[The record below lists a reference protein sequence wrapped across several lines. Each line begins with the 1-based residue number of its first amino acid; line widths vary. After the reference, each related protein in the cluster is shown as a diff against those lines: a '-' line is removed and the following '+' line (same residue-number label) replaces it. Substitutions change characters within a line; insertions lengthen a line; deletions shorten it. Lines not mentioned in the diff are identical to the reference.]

1 MTPTSTHGY
10 NGSSQGGDPPPP
22 PRGGGGSK
30 KYAKSRLARYLL
42 GSKSHAKYASRSKK
56 DFCDFSRLRFDSVS
70 ESPGPRPKKSKKK
83 YTKLVDDWRSGDY
96 AIRMKIENEIKW
108 SDLVDIEVCG
118 GTSTVAYVTSAF
130 SKVLNRDLTEDECEL
145 VTNKFAVEMYE
156 MEFNRKY

>member
-1 MTPTSTHGY
+1 M
-10 NGSSQGGDPPPP
+10 NGIAQ
-22 PRGGGGSK
+22 
-30 KYAKSRLARYLL
+30 
-42 GSKSHAKYASRSKK
+42 
-56 DFCDFSRLRFDSVS
+56 
-70 ESPGPRPKKSKKK
+70 KSKKK
-83 YTKLVDDWRSGDY
+83 STKDVDGWRSGDY

-130 SKVLNRDLTEDECEL
+130 SKVLNRELTEDECEL

>member
-1 MTPTSTHGY
+1 M
-10 NGSSQGGDPPPP
+10 
-22 PRGGGGSK
+22 
-30 KYAKSRLARYLL
+30 
-42 GSKSHAKYASRSKK
+42 
-56 DFCDFSRLRFDSVS
+56 S
-70 ESPGPRPKKSKKK
+70 ESPGSRPKKSKKK
-83 YTKLVDDWRSGDY
+83 STKDVDGWRSGDY

-130 SKVLNRDLTEDECEL
+130 SKVLNRELTEDECEL

>member
-1 MTPTSTHGY
+1 MY
-10 NGSSQGGDPPPP
+10 NGSSQGGDPPSPP
-22 PRGGGGSK
+22 EGGGGGGKQEVCQVKVGMTSAGEQVPCQVCAK
-30 KYAKSRLARYLL
+30 IEKRFLRFFLTVFRFCERKSRLT
-42 GSKSHAKYASRSKK
+42 
-56 DFCDFSRLRFDSVS
+56 
-70 ESPGPRPKKSKKK
+70 PKKSKKK
-83 YTKLVDDWRSGDY
+83 STKDVDGWRSGDY

-130 SKVLNRDLTEDECEL
+130 SKVLNRELTEDECEL

>member
-1 MTPTSTHGY
+1 MIPCAPHVVKHF
-10 NGSSQGGDPPPP
+10 SQ
-22 PRGGGGSK
+22 K
-30 KYAKSRLARYLL
+30 KNHIF
-42 GSKSHAKYASRSKK
+42 SH
-56 DFCDFSRLRFDSVS
+56 DFSRLRFDSVS

-83 YTKLVDDWRSGDY
+83 STKDVDGWRSGDY

-130 SKVLNRDLTEDECEL
+130 SKVLNRELTEDECEL

>member
-1 MTPTSTHGY
+1 M
-10 NGSSQGGDPPPP
+10 
-22 PRGGGGSK
+22 
-30 KYAKSRLARYLL
+30 
-42 GSKSHAKYASRSKK
+42 
-56 DFCDFSRLRFDSVS
+56 S

-108 SDLVDIEVCG
+108 NELVDIEVCG

-130 SKVLNRDLTEDECEL
+130 STVLDRELTEDECEA
-145 VTNKFAVEMYE
+145 VTAKYGREIYE